1 MTWADLER
9 DRMSAILRIRAKTV
23 RGESWQPKTKRDRK
37 VPVSPRLLAVLDKLQ
52 PRKGV
57 PWLFASPE
65 GCRWDPD
72 NLSRAFREV
81 LKAAGLPW
89 NLLQLRHTFGSQ
101 LARKGVSLLT
111 IAKLM
116 GNSPVIASKHYINLV
131 PEEMADEV
139 VF

>member
-1 MTWADLER
+1 MLEK
-9 DRMSAILRIRAKTV
+9 LEV
-23 RGESWQPKTKRDRK
+23 RN
-37 VPVSPRLLAVLDKLQ
+37 
-52 PRKGV
+52 GV
-57 PWLFASPE
+57 PWLFGSPE

-81 LKAAGLPW
+81 LTAAGLPW

-101 LARKGVSLLT
+101 LARKGVSLLRIT
-111 IAKLM
+111 KLM